1 MGGESDFCNPE
12 LRAVIGLLSS
22 GEAFIASFQV
32 CRANAGLKVD
42 LFNIPLVLSDGT
54 CLNRDFHVN

>member
-1 MGGESDFCNPE
+1 
-12 LRAVIGLLSS
+12 LRAPINLLSP
-22 GEAFIASFQV
+22 GEFGIAKFQDS
-32 CRANAGLKVD
+32 RANAGLNAD